1 MTGRPTTAYIDLS
14 ALAHNLSEVRRC
26 ASGRKIL
33 GIVKADAYGHGA
45 VECARTLVAGGVDML
60 GVALA
65 EEGAELR
72 KSNINKEI
80 LVLGGVFE
88 GQAGELLE
96 YDLTPAVYTTVQ
108 AEAFS
113 QAAVNAGKIMPV
125 HVKIDTGMGRVGI
138 TPEDSV
144 DFVLSISRMPGI
156 KVMGLMTH
164 LSDVAEKDK
173 SFAEL
178 QVERFEM
185 AMKRLK
191 EEGIE
196 IPLAHASGS
205 AAVIDFAAAHFNM
218 VRPGIMLYGCYPSE
232 NMRDLVNLK
241 PVMALKTK
249 IMHIK
254 SVDPGTPISYG
265 RTFYTK
271 KDSIIATLPI
281 GYADGLN
288 RGLSNRGSVLI
299 GGKRCPIVGTVCMDM
314 IMVDISGVPG
324 AQVLDEA
331 VIIGRQ
337 GGEGITA
344 EEVAEL
350 IGTISYEVLCNVSKR
365 VPRRHSR
372 ESGNPGI

>member
-45 VECARTLVAGGVDML
+45 VQCAKALVKEGVDML
-60 GVALA
+60 GVALV

-72 KSNINKEI
+72 KANINNEI

-88 GQAGELLE
+88 NQAESLLE
-96 YDLTPAVYTTVQ
+96 YNLTPAIYTTIQ
-108 AEAFS
+108 AESFS
-113 QAAVNAGKIMPV
+113 RAALNAGKILPV

-144 DFVLSISRMPGI
+144 DFVLSISKMPGL

-185 AMKRLK
+185 AMRRLK

-232 NMRDLVNLK
+232 NTRDLVRLK
-241 PVMALKTK
+241 PVMSLKAK

-254 SVDPGTPISYG
+254 RVGPGTPISYG
-265 RTFYTK
+265 RTFYTEK
-271 KDSIIATLPI
+271 ESIIATLPI

-288 RGLSNRGSVLI
+288 RGLSNQGSVLI

-314 IMVDISGVPG
+314 TMVDITGVPG
-324 AQVLDEA
+324 AQVFDEA

-337 GGEGITA
+337 GVEEITA
-344 EEVAEL
+344 WEVAKL
-350 IGTISYEVLCNVSKR
+350 LGTISYEVLCNVSKR
-365 VPRRHSR
+365 VVR
-372 ESGNPGI
+372 EYFF

>member
-1 MTGRPTTAYIDLS
+1 MTGRPTYAYIDLS

-45 VECARTLVAGGVDML
+45 VQCAKALVREGVDML
-60 GVALA
+60 GVALV

-72 KSNINKEI
+72 KANINNQI

-88 GQAGELLE
+88 TQADELIE

-113 QAAVNAGKIMPV
+113 QAAVNAGKILPV

-144 DFVLSISRMPGI
+144 DFVLSITKMPGLR
-156 KVMGLMTH
+156 VAGLMTH
-164 LSDVAEKDK
+164 LSDVAGKDK

-178 QVERFEM
+178 QVERF
-185 AMKRLK
+185 KLVINRLK
-191 EEGIE
+191 EEGVE

-232 NMRDLVNLK
+232 NMRNLVRLK
-241 PVMALKTK
+241 PVMSVRTK

-254 SVDPGTPISYG
+254 TVGPGTPISYG

-271 KDSIIATLPI
+271 KDSVIATLPI
-281 GYADGLN
+281 GYADGLS

-314 IMVDISGVPG
+314 TMVDITGVPD
-324 AQVLDEA
+324 AQVFDEA

-337 GGEGITA
+337 GDEEITA
-344 EEVAEL
+344 EEVAKL
-350 IGTISYEVLCNVSKR
+350 LGTISYEVLCNVSKR
-365 VPRRHSR
+365 VGR
-372 ESGNPGI
+372 EYMSF